1 MMHTYLVPH
10 RRRMHM
16 HPALSSD
23 RVARQMGMV
32 NSDVHI
38 PLDVKE
44 EVDAFVIY
52 ATIPGL
58 DADDL
63 TIEILDKVVDIQGEF
78 TQDEDE
84 DNKYLRRERPTGKF
98 HRRLRFA
105 DSLQSA
111 KAEATLK
118 QGILVLRIP
127 KVETEQPKTIQIKTK

>member
-1 MMHTYLVPH
+1 MMNTYLVPH

-38 PLDVKE
+38 PLDVKDE
-44 EVDAFVIY
+44 ADAFVIY
-52 ATIPGL
+52 ATIPGI
-58 DADDL
+58 DANDL

-78 TQDEDE
+78 PQDEDA
-84 DNKYLRRERPTGKF
+84 DNEYLRRERPIGKF

-105 DSLQSA
+105 KNLQSA
-111 KAEATLK
+111 KTEATLK
-118 QGILVLRIP
+118 NGVLVLRIP
-127 KVETEQPKTIQIKTK
+127 KVEAEQPKSIQIKTK